1 MRNKKKISRTIKII
15 IIAVVVIAALVG
27 FMMMRRAGGKKP
39 IIQTAVVEQGMIT
52 SSVSANGVLQPI
64 TTVEVK
70 SNVGGQVMELAVDE
84 GDIVTAG
91 QLIAKIDPSDSI
103 SNLQQS
109 EADMAG
115 SESKVKQ
122 SQYGYTM
129 QIQQSAASIASAE
142 HALEAEKMR
151 LAQARNQAKVQPKLT
166 QQAIRQAASNLASA
180 QASYNQTKTSLIP
193 QKLASAKS
201 AYDQANASYTKAY
214 NDFTR
219 KQGLLD
225 KGFISQSQLDISQEQ
240 YQLAKAQQDS
250 AKSKFDTIQQESDQD
265 LLVASAKVD
274 QAQSALDTAKSN
286 SVQDSIKQQ
295 ELSAAVASVKQSEA
309 ALKTAKAGAY
319 QQQMKQA
326 DITQARAQ
334 LARSSA
340 TLKNAQTQM
349 GYTTITAP
357 RSGVVVK
364 KYVEIG
370 SIIAAARSSFSGSG
384 SGVTIVDIADN
395 TRMMAQV
402 NVDETDIAQIRIR
415 QKVDVTVD
423 AFSDRKYQ
431 GIVTKIAPQAILD
444 QNVTTIPVTVE
455 IENPDKRLKPQMNA
469 TCDFIIARKDNAVMV
484 PSESITETP
493 EGSTVTV
500 VNKDGIQE
508 VRKVRVGIMGN
519 DMTEVM
525 GGVKAGDTVV
535 TAVIQ
540 PQGVTGGMMGGGS
553 SKTGASGSGTRGG
566 SSRRGMGGPGGPP
579 PF

>member
-1 MRNKKKISRTIKII
+1 
-15 IIAVVVIAALVG
+15 
-27 FMMMRRAGGKKP
+27 MRRAGGEKP
-39 IIQTAVVEQGMIT
+39 IIQTAVAEKGMIT
-52 SSVSANGVLQPI
+52 SSVSANGVLEPI

-84 GDIVTAG
+84 GDVVTAG

-122 SQYGYTM
+122 SQFGYTM

-151 LAQARNQAKVQPKLT
+151 LAQVQNQANIQPKLT
-166 QQAIRQAASNLASA
+166 QQAIKQAESNLASA
-180 QASYNQTKTSLIP
+180 KASYNQTKTSLIP
-193 QKLASAKS
+193 QKLSSAKS

-214 NDFTR
+214 NDYTR
-219 KQGLLD
+219 KQGLLA
-225 KGFISQSQLDISQEQ
+225 KGFISQSQLDAAQEQ
-240 YQLAKAQQDS
+240 YELTKAQQES
-250 AKSKFDTIQQESDQD
+250 AKSKFDTVQQESDQD
-265 LLVASAKVD
+265 LLVAAAKVD
-274 QAQSALDTAKSN
+274 QSQSALDTAKSN
-286 SVQDSIKQQ
+286 SVQDSIKRQ
-295 ELSAAVASVKQSEA
+295 ELSAEIAAVKQSEA

-364 KYVEIG
+364 KYVEKG

-402 NVDETDIAQIRIR
+402 NVDETDIAQIRIG
-415 QKVDVTVD
+415 QKVDVSVD
-423 AFSDRKYQ
+423 AFPGKKYH
-431 GIVTKIAPQAILD
+431 GTVTKIAPQAVLD

-469 TCDFIIARKDNAVMV
+469 TCDFIIARKNDAIMV
-484 PSESITETP
+484 PAEAITETP
-493 EGSTVTV
+493 DGSTVTV
-500 VNKDGIQE
+500 LNKDGSQE
-508 VRKVRVGIMGN
+508 VRKVKIGIMGN
-519 DMTEVM
+519 DMTEVI
-525 GGVKAGDTVV
+525 GGVNVGDTVI
-535 TAVIQ
+535 TAIVQ
-540 PQGVTGGMMGGGS
+540 PTTATGMMGGSSGGS
-553 SKTGASGSGTRGG
+553 AAKGTGAR
-566 SSRRGMGGPGGPP
+566 SSRRGMGGPP

>member
-1 MRNKKKISRTIKII
+1 MRNKKNKSKIIKIVV
-15 IIAVVVIAALVG
+15 IAVVILAIIGYV
-27 FMMMRRAGGKKP
+27 MMRRAGGKKP
-39 IIQTAVVEQGMIT
+39 IIQTAVAERGMIT

-84 GDIVTAG
+84 GDVVTAG

-109 EADMAG
+109 EADMA
-115 SESKVKQ
+115 SSQSKVKQ
-122 SQYGYTM
+122 SEYGYTM

-151 LAQARNQAKVQPKLT
+151 LAQAQNQANIQPKLT
-166 QQAIRQAASNLASA
+166 QQAIRQAESNLASA
-180 QASYNQTKTSLIP
+180 KASYNQTKTSLIP
-193 QKLASAKS
+193 QKLSSAKS

-219 KQGLLD
+219 KQSLID
-225 KGFISQSQLDISQEQ
+225 KGFISQSQLDAAEEQ
-240 YQLAKAQQDS
+240 YQLTKAQLES

-274 QAQSALDTAKSN
+274 QAESALDTAKSN
-286 SVQDSIKQQ
+286 SIQDSIKQQ
-295 ELSAAVASVKQSEA
+295 ELAAAVASVKQAEA

-326 DITQARAQ
+326 DITQAQAQ

-357 RSGVVVK
+357 RSGVIVK
-364 KYVEIG
+364 KYVEKG
-370 SIIAAARSSFSGSG
+370 SIIAAARSSFGGSG

-402 NVDETDIAQIRIR
+402 NVDETDIAQIKMH
-415 QKVDVTVD
+415 QKVDVAVD
-423 AFSDRKYQ
+423 AFPGRKYQ
-431 GIVTKIAPQAILD
+431 GVVTKIAPQAIVD

-455 IENPDKRLKPQMNA
+455 IENPSKQLKPQMNA
-469 TCDFIIARKDNAVMV
+469 TCDFIIARKNNAVMV
-484 PSESITETP
+484 PAEAITEAP

-500 VNKDGIQE
+500 INKDGIQE
-508 VRKVRVGIMGN
+508 TRKVKVGIMGN
-519 DMTEVM
+519 DQTEIVS
-525 GGVKAGDTVV
+525 GISAGETVV
-535 TAVIQ
+535 TAIVQ
-540 PQGVTGGMMGGGS
+540 PTMPTGMMGGPPG
-553 SKTGASGSGTRGG
+553 GAAKGGGIRGAGTRGG
-566 SSRRGMGGPGGPP
+566 SRRGMGGPP